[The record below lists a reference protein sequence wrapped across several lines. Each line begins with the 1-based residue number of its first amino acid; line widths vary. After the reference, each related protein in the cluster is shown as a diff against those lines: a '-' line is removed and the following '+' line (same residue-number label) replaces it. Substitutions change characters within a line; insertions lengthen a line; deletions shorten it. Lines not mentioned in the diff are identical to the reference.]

1 VSAGSDAEKG
11 SQPENYFLLCRHSR
25 ENGNPAIVKVTLDA
39 RFRGH
44 DELYFVGRLVS
55 GLSAF

>member
-1 VSAGSDAEKG
+1 VEKG

-25 ENGNPAIVKVTLDA
+25 ENGNPAIAKETLDA